1 MRNFVQ
7 VTTVVFTLVL
17 GAGLVPNAALRSAR
31 AADSTA
37 ADAAVTRPDMKKL
50 GMHLRDHQKYPATRE
65 ELLASCNELVDFSDG
80 EKRWFADHLPEGT
93 YKSAGQV
100 LKALRK

>member
-1 MRNFVQ
+1 
-7 VTTVVFTLVL
+7 
-17 GAGLVPNAALRSAR
+17 
-31 AADSTA
+31 
-37 ADAAVTRPDMKKL
+37 
-50 GMHLRDHQKYPATRE
+50 MHLRDHQKYPATRE
-65 ELLASCNELVDFSDG
+65 ELLASCNDLVDFSNG